1 MVMSSRLVVAFAI
14 AGALI
19 TANAAA
25 GGQAITVS
33 ERVSSK
39 GLDLNRPADAQKF
52 YYRLQN
58 AARVLCTRGNQV
70 GLQPLDDPQGC
81 IEDALGNAV
90 RAAKAP
96 GVTQIYLAHHTL
108 REAAAHGIE
117 VPAQVA
123 AK

>member
-1 MVMSSRLVVAFAI
+1 MVTSSRLVLGLVL
-14 AGALI
+14 AGALV

-25 GGQAITVS
+25 AGRDITVS

-52 YYRLQN
+52 YYRLQI
-58 AARVLCTRGNQV
+58 AARDVCTHGNQV
-70 GLQPLDDPQGC
+70 GLQPLDDPPAC
-81 IEDALGNAV
+81 IEEALGNAV

-96 GVTQIYLAHHTL
+96 TLTQIYLAHHTL

>member
-1 MVMSSRLVVAFAI
+1 MYAKRMVMSSRLVVAFAI

-58 AARVLCTRGNQV
+58 AARVLCTRGN
-70 GLQPLDDPQGC
+70 
-81 IEDALGNAV
+81 
-90 RAAKAP
+90 
-96 GVTQIYLAHHTL
+96 LAHHTL